1 MSYLSEAKDAAGVNV
16 VELGTKVMAQGGPGS
31 WTQLRQIIGLWLRMK
46 GFKAEE
52 YYTYGLWRRDLPPTF
67 LREFQTG
74 GTRTA
79 FNHAILMPGRGH
91 PREALDDKVATATIL
106 RARGLPVIP
115 TLAAFGP
122 ATDDPDILHLADG
135 ADIARWLSE
144 AAALP
149 VFGKPRFGSYALGA
163 AAITG
168 HDGAGNLRF
177 LNGRNVPAAELG
189 AEIEADWARGYIFQ
203 PFCRCAAELRSHVG
217 EAMASIRICTL
228 RTANGI
234 EPWYGVIRIPAQ
246 KAMHDGDAKG
256 PRIWG
261 LIDIGTGRIL
271 RLAELRDP
279 MAGPITHVFNPETPF
294 LGATLPHWRQ
304 AVEACIAGHEA
315 FEGNG
320 VIGWDVFLTDE
331 GALLNEANH
340 NPGHLYQV
348 AAGRGL
354 RNPDLEP
361 AYQRALAYA
370 RAINAEDGVSQPR

>member
-1 MSYLSEAKDAAGVNV
+1 MSYLSEAKEAAGVNV
-16 VELGTKVMAQGGPGS
+16 VELGQQVMAQGGPGS
-31 WTQLRQIIGLWLRMK
+31 WTQLRQILGLWLRLK

-52 YYTYGLWRRDLPPTF
+52 YYTYGLWRRDLPPNF

-74 GTRTA
+74 GARTA
-79 FNHAILMPGRGH
+79 FNQAIAMPARGH
-91 PREALDDKVATATIL
+91 PNEVLTDKVATETIL
-106 RARGLPVIP
+106 RARGLPVAR

-122 ATDDPDILHLADG
+122 ATDDPDIRHLSDA
-135 ADIARWLSE
+135 ADIARWLE
-144 AAALP
+144 EVPLP
-149 VFGKPRFGSYALGA
+149 VFGKPRFSSYALGA

-168 HDGAGNLRF
+168 RDGAGTLRF
-177 LNGRNVPAAELG
+177 LNGRDVPAAALG
-189 AEIEADWARGYIFQ
+189 AEIEADWARGYLFQ
-203 PFCRCAAELRSHVG
+203 PFYRCAAELRSHVG
-217 EAMASIRICTL
+217 EAMASVRICTL
-228 RTANGI
+228 RTDRGI

-261 LIDIGTGRIL
+261 LIDCADGRIL

-279 MAGPITHVFNPETPF
+279 MSGPITHVFNPDTPF
-294 LGATLPHWRQ
+294 LGATLPHWQQ
-304 AVEACIAGHEA
+304 AVEICVAGHEA

-320 VIGWDVFLTDE
+320 IVGWDVFLTEE
-331 GALLNEANH
+331 GALLDEANH

-361 AYQRALAYA
+361 AYQRALAHA
-370 RAINAEDGVSQPR
+370 RAINAADGVSQPR